1 MLFNS
6 LEFLFL
12 PISLAGFFLLG
23 RWRRDI
29 GARWLAIASLFF
41 YGSWNLIYLWLLLIF
56 IVLNYYIRTEDC
68 AGDAPWTR
76 LARIRSHGEFSGAFA
91 SLVLFPLWGFSG
103 YNTVTI
109 AVVPPSGDNE
119 TLMH

>member
-1 MLFNS
+1 MAGDCFA
-6 LEFLFL
+6 LFL
-12 PISLAGFFLLG
+12 RIVELDLSLAVANFYRTKLL
-23 RWRRDI
+23 
-29 GARWLAIASLFF
+29 F
-41 YGSWNLIYLWLLLIF
+41 
-56 IVLNYYIRTEDC
+56 RTEDC